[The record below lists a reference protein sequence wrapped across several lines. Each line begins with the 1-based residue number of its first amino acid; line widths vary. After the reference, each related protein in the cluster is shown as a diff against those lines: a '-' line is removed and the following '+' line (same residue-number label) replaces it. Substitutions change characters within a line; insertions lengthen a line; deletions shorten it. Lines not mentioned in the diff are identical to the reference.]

1 MLVWAGGRDRNHLAL
16 VDDPRFVYR
25 TSADLTQRLCEL
37 EPHEGGGAWS
47 ARVVPYAPAAVMAT
61 FAKTFLQPEAQA
73 FPRLPPGYN
82 LMRSGLARLR
92 RQRDWFWRAR

>member
-1 MLVWAGGRDRNHLAL
+1 MLKTSEPM
-16 VDDPRFVYR
+16 DPF
-25 TSADLTQRLCEL
+25 
-37 EPHEGGGAWS
+37 
-47 ARVVPYAPAAVMAT
+47 APAAVMAT